1 VKIKSLIRRPIGF
14 AALQFMTWATFAFYL
29 PFVVV
34 ILADRGLSNAQI
46 GLILMV
52 NSMVGIITQPV
63 VGFISD
69 KIRSVRKVVI
79 FCMAAIAA
87 IITVLP
93 LMRTTAALFVFM
105 PLYTFFSCSIVPL
118 LDNWTYLGIKDQ
130 PGKSYGSARLWGSIG
145 FLPCII
151 LAGRLVKLF
160 STNVLSIVFPVLC
173 LLTIGAYLLQPD
185 PPAQAMGHLH
195 QKRGMLRSLGGL
207 VKNYSF
213 VSYVIFGGL
222 LFTMIMPMNSFLIR
236 LMNSVGGS
244 QEQYS
249 WAIAV
254 NALSEIPVFFISGY
268 LIRRYRPISMI
279 CVSSLFF
286 ILRLFLLSMA
296 ASPVAVIAC
305 ALLQGPSFALYA
317 TGAVAYVDT
326 MAPPGLKSTAQ
337 TLANAIIG
345 GVSGIIGN
353 SSVGFLI
360 DGYGLKPVYRAG
372 VLIGLAVVLLFFA
385 SLAVGRVLLAR
396 SIVAPVAD
404 QANRHGGGQT

>member
-1 VKIKSLIRRPIGF
+1 MNLKSLIRRPIGF
-14 AALQFMTWATFAFYL
+14 AALQFMTWATFAFYM

-34 ILADRGLSNAQI
+34 ILTDRGLSNTQI
-46 GLILMV
+46 GLILMI
-52 NSMVGIITQPV
+52 NSIVGIITQPA

-69 KIRSVRKVVI
+69 KIRSVRKVVV

-87 IITVLP
+87 ISTLLP
-93 LMRTTAALFVFM
+93 LMRTTASLFVFM
-105 PLYTFFSCSIVPL
+105 PLYTFFACSIVPL

-130 PGKSYGSARLWGSIG
+130 PGKSYGAARLWGSIG
-145 FLPCII
+145 FMPCVVV
-151 LAGRLVKLF
+151 AGRLVKLF
-160 STNVLSIVFPVLC
+160 STDVLSIIFPILC
-173 LLTIGAYLLQPD
+173 LLTIGVYLLQPE
-185 PPAQAMGHLH
+185 PPAAAMGHLH
-195 QKRGMLRSLGGL
+195 QNRSMLRSLGGL
-207 VKNYSF
+207 LKNYSF
-213 VSYVIFGGL
+213 ATYVLFGGL

-268 LIRRYRPISMI
+268 LIRRYRPAGII

-286 ILRLFLLSMA
+286 ILRLFLLSLA
-296 ASPVAVIAC
+296 ASPAAVIAC

-317 TGAVAYVDT
+317 TGAVAYVDS
-326 MAPPGLKSTAQ
+326 MAPPGLKATAQ

-360 DGYGLKPVYRAG
+360 DGYGLRPVYRAG
-372 VLIGLAVVLLFFA
+372 VLIGLTVVLAFFA
-385 SLAVGRVLLAR
+385 SLAVGRILRAR
-396 SIVAPVAD
+396 QSLTAVANGDSPPGPD
-404 QANRHGGGQT
+404 